1 MKWEEIVSIAKN
13 DIGKSRD
20 EVGCYG
26 TGAWCAQWVSSV
38 LNRAGIG
45 DGVADESC
53 TRMQGKMSNHK
64 DWYEPLDFPRAGDEL
79 FFDFDHK
86 KEERPLDHV
95 GIVTSFDND
104 TLDITYI
111 NGNGSSSH
119 YVTEEHINLYAKDIQ
134 GRKLVAYWM
143 RYIADCEE
151 EKTEIPENKEPEI
164 KEKPPEKE
172 KEVTI
177 TTRQLCRGMSGG
189 DVKSLQRLLF
199 ADGYSVGTCGDDGEF
214 GNDTENAVK
223 NYQTDHNLDP
233 DGIAGVLTLNSLWSC
248 EPFERSDDDDACIQN

>member
-1 MKWEEIVSIAKN
+1 MKWEEIVSIAKG

-26 TGAWCAQWVSSV
+26 DGAWCAQWVSSV

-45 DGVADESC
+45 EGVADESC
-53 TRMQGKMSNHK
+53 TLMQGKMSRHK
-64 DWYEPLDFPRAGDEL
+64 DWYEPLDFPRAGDEI

-86 KEERPLDHV
+86 QEERPLDHV
-95 GIVTSFDND
+95 GIVTAFDND

-111 NGNGSSSH
+111 NGNGSSAH
-119 YVTEEHINLYAKDIQ
+119 YVTEQHINLYATDIK

-143 RYIADCEE
+143 RYIADCKEENIEIPEKEEPEKEE
-151 EKTEIPENKEPEI
+151 EKTPD
-164 KEKPPEKE
+164 
-172 KEVTI
+172 KEVII
-177 TTRQLCRGMSGG
+177 TTRQLHKGMSGG

-199 ADGYSVGTCGDDGEF
+199 ADGYSVGKCGDDGEF
-214 GNDTENAVK
+214 GNDTENAVI

-233 DGIAGVLTLNSLWSC
+233 DGIAGILTLNSLWNS
-248 EPFERSDDDDACIQN
+248 EPIERSDDDVCI